1 MKDLLFLNLRFPYPP
16 HRGDRIRAYN
26 LLSGLSRQ
34 FRITLITFYEA
45 ERELEGVDALREVC
59 HTVKVVRRPRWS
71 GRARA
76 MRNLAGSEPLQN
88 GLWYSPDMQRMVD
101 TTLDVCQPDVA
112 QAQFFRMGQYVAKAS
127 VPRLLDLGDALSLN
141 LRRRAGRERNPALRW
156 LTAHEAARAERF
168 EGKIARDFDKVVIC
182 STVDREA
189 IHAANGDLALE
200 IIENGVDLDY
210 YTPSEAQPDSRPPTM
225 LFTGTMDYF
234 PNTDAAYHLAEDV
247 LPCVRARLPDAR
259 LLLVGANPPRS
270 VRRLERHAGVVVTG
284 RVPDI
289 RPYFA
294 DADVFVSPMRCGS
307 GTQNKNLE
315 AMAMGVPVVTTRLGG
330 YGTRV
335 VEGQDMFCVDGAE
348 NVAARAAEIMGDR
361 DLRAAMARNG
371 RQYVEREHGWDVIT
385 DKLAS
390 LLHSIIPAASDAA

>member
-1 MKDLLFLNLRFPYPP
+1 MKDLLFLGLRFPYPP
-16 HRGDRIRAYN
+16 HRGDRIRAFN
-26 LLSGLSRQ
+26 LLRGLSRQ
-34 FRITLITFYEA
+34 FRITLVTFYEA
-45 ERELEGVDALREVC
+45 ERELEGIAALRDLC
-59 HTVKVVRRPRWS
+59 HEVKVARRPRWS

-76 MRNLAGSEPLQN
+76 MRNLAGQEPLQN

-101 TTLDVCQPDVA
+101 TTLETCQPDV
-112 QAQFFRMGQYVAKAS
+112 AQFFRMGQYVANAP
-127 VPRLLDLGDALSLN
+127 VPRLLDFGDALSLN

-156 LTAHEAARAERF
+156 LTAHEAGRTERF

-189 IHAANGDLALE
+189 IHAANGDLSLE
-200 IIENGVDLDY
+200 IVENGVDLDY
-210 YTPSEAQPDSRPPTM
+210 YTPSDARRDTRPPTI

-247 LPCVRARLPDAR
+247 LPRVRARLPDVR

-270 VRRLERHAGVVVTG
+270 VKRLERHAGVVVTG

-315 AMAMGVPVVTTRLGG
+315 AMAMGVPVVTTKLGG

-335 VEGQDMFCVDGAE
+335 VEGRDMFCVDGPDS
-348 NVAARAAEIMGDR
+348 VAARAAEIMTDE
-361 DLRAAMARNG
+361 DLGAAMRRNG
-371 RQYVEREHGWDVIT
+371 RQYVEREHSWDVIT

-390 LLHSIIPAASDAA
+390 LLHSIIPTASDAA